1 MKVSRT
7 RYLTLVAIFSAISFG
22 LMYLDFAIPMLI
34 PSFVKMDF
42 SELPA
47 LIASFALGPT
57 AGVIVCL
64 IKNLIHLTV
73 TTTSG
78 VGELANFLI
87 GAALVFPAGM
97 IYKYHHN
104 KKYAIIACFAGA
116 IIMGLASY
124 PINLWVTYPF
134 YYNFMPKEVILNMYK
149 DLLPWVDSIELSLLI
164 FNLPFTAFKGLA
176 VAIITVLVYK
186 PLSPIIHGYG
196 RFAIG
201 KEKKVAAP
209 EEIKDQPTE
218 APVEPT
224 KDTPKVDDVNAG
236 DSL

>member
-42 SELPA
+42 SEVPA
-47 LIASFALGPT
+47 LIATFALGPS
-57 AGVIVCL
+57 AGVLVCL
-64 IKNLIHLTV
+64 IKNLFHLFV

-87 GAALVFPAGM
+87 GVALVLPAGL

-104 KKYAIIACFAGA
+104 KLYAIIACFSGA
-116 IIMGLASY
+116 LIMGVASY
-124 PINLWVTYPF
+124 PINLWITYPF
-134 YYNFMPKEVILNMYK
+134 YYNFLPKAAILNMYQA
-149 DLLPWVDSIELSLLI
+149 LLPWVDSIELSLLI
-164 FNLPFTAFKGLA
+164 FNLPFTAFKGLC
-176 VAIITVLVYK
+176 VAIITVLIYK

-196 RFAIG
+196 KFAI
-201 KEKKVAAP
+201 KSKKPVPDEVKDEPITHVQETTEEKPIEDNIVDKV
-209 EEIKDQPTE
+209 EDK
-218 APVEPT
+218 
-224 KDTPKVDDVNAG
+224 
-236 DSL
+236 

>member
-1 MKVSRT
+1 MKVSKT

-47 LIASFALGPT
+47 LIASFALGPS
-57 AGVIVCL
+57 AGVLVCL
-64 IKNLIHLTV
+64 IKNLFHLIV

-104 KKYAIIACFAGA
+104 KKFAVIACFAGA

-124 PINLWVTYPF
+124 PINLWITYPF

-149 DLLPWVDSIELSLLI
+149 AILPWVNSIELSLLV

-196 RFAIG
+196 KFAI
-201 KEKKVAAP
+201 KKKTVPAP
-209 EEIKDQPTE
+209 EETVTQ
-218 APVEPT
+218 PVETQSTDSEVPSET
-224 KDTPKVDDVNAG
+224 KE
-236 DSL
+236 

>member
-1 MKVSRT
+1 MKVSKT

-47 LIASFALGPT
+47 LIASFALGPS
-57 AGVIVCL
+57 AGVLVCL
-64 IKNLIHLTV
+64 IKNLFHLIV

-104 KKYAIIACFAGA
+104 KKFAVIACFAGA
-116 IIMGLASY
+116 IIMGVASY
-124 PINLWVTYPF
+124 PINLWITYPF

-149 DLLPWVDSIELSLLI
+149 AILPWVNSIELSLLV

-196 RFAIG
+196 KFAI
-201 KEKKVAAP
+201 KKKTVPAP
-209 EEIKDQPTE
+209 EEIKDQHTE
-218 APVEPT
+218 VPVEPT
-224 KDTPKVDDVNAG
+224 EDTSKVEDVNTG
-236 DSL
+236 DNL

>member
-1 MKVSRT
+1 MKVSKT

-42 SELPA
+42 SEVPA
-47 LIASFALGPT
+47 LIATFALGPS
-57 AGVIVCL
+57 AGVLVCL
-64 IKNLIHLTV
+64 IKNLFHLFV

-87 GAALVFPAGM
+87 GVALVLPAGL

-104 KKYAIIACFAGA
+104 KKFAIIACFTGA

-124 PINLWVTYPF
+124 PINLWITYPF
-134 YYNFMPKEVILNMYK
+134 YYNFLPKEAILNMYQA
-149 DLLPWVDSIELSLLI
+149 LLPWVDSIELSLLI
-164 FNLPFTAFKGLA
+164 FNLPFTAFKGLC
-176 VAIITVLVYK
+176 VAILTILVYK

-196 RFAIG
+196 KFAIG
-201 KEKKVAAP
+201 KEKQRLVP
-209 EEIKDQPTE
+209 QEEEPKEEPHQE
-218 APVEPT
+218 APQET
-224 KDTPKVDDVNAG
+224 TQE
-236 DSL
+236 

>member
-22 LMYLDFAIPMLI
+22 LMFLDFAIPAVI

-42 SELPA
+42 SEVPA
-47 LIASFALGPT
+47 LIASFALGPA
-57 AGVIVCL
+57 AGVIVCF
-64 IKNLIHLTV
+64 IKNLIHLSI

-97 IYKYHHN
+97 IYKYRHN
-104 KKYAIIACFAGA
+104 KLYAIIACFAGA

-124 PINLWVTYPF
+124 PINLWITYPF
-134 YYNFMPKEVILNMYK
+134 YYNFLPKEVIINMYK
-149 DLLPWVDSIELSLLI
+149 AILEWVDSIEMSLLV
-164 FNLPFTAFKGLA
+164 FNLPFTMVKGLA
-176 VAIITVLVYK
+176 VAVITVLIYK

-196 RFAIG
+196 KFAF
-201 KEKKVAAP
+201 KKKAAVDAP
-209 EEIKDQPTE
+209 AEESKVPTTSEVEDTVKDEVTDANDASQIK
-218 APVEPT
+218 
-224 KDTPKVDDVNAG
+224 
-236 DSL
+236 

>member
-1 MKVSRT
+1 MKVSKT

-47 LIASFALGPT
+47 LIASFALGPS
-57 AGVIVCL
+57 AGVLVCL
-64 IKNLIHLTV
+64 IKNLFHLIV

-104 KKYAIIACFAGA
+104 KKFAIIACFAGA

-124 PINLWVTYPF
+124 PINLWITYPF

-149 DLLPWVDSIELSLLI
+149 AILPWVNSIELSLLV

-196 RFAIG
+196 KFAIG
-201 KEKKVAAP
+201 KEKKVVLVPDEP
-209 EEIKDQPTE
+209 ETIEDKPIDKTIENNQTV
-218 APVEPT
+218 VE
-224 KDTPKVDDVNAG
+224 DN
-236 DSL
+236 

>member
-1 MKVSRT
+1 MKVSKT

-47 LIASFALGPT
+47 LIASFALGPS
-57 AGVIVCL
+57 AGVLVCL
-64 IKNLIHLTV
+64 IKNLFHLIV

-104 KKYAIIACFAGA
+104 KKFAVIACFAGA
-116 IIMGLASY
+116 IIMGVASY
-124 PINLWVTYPF
+124 PINLWITYPF
-134 YYNFMPKEVILNMYK
+134 YYNFMPKEVILNMYQAI
-149 DLLPWVDSIELSLLI
+149 LPWVNSIELSLLV

-196 RFAIG
+196 KFAI
-201 KEKKVAAP
+201 KKKTVPAP

-224 KDTPKVDDVNAG
+224 EDTPKVDDVNAG
-236 DSL
+236 DNL

>member
-1 MKVSRT
+1 MKVSKS

-22 LMYLDFAIPMLI
+22 LMFLDFAIPAVI

-57 AGVIVCL
+57 AGVLVCF
-64 IKNLIHLTV
+64 IKNLIHLSI

-104 KKYAIIACFAGA
+104 RKFAIIACFAGA

-124 PINLWVTYPF
+124 PINLWITYPF
-134 YYNFMPKEVILNMYK
+134 YYNFMPKEVILGMYQAI
-149 DLLPWVDSIELSLLI
+149 LSWVDSIELSLLV
-164 FNLPFTAFKGLA
+164 FNLPFTMVKGLA
-176 VAIITVLVYK
+176 VALITVLVYK

-196 RFAIG
+196 KFAI
-201 KEKKVAAP
+201 KKFDKPQV
-209 EEIKDQPTE
+209 EDV
-218 APVEPT
+218 APVETQEAPIQ
-224 KDTPKVDDVNAG
+224 DETPKE
-236 DSL
+236 

>member
-1 MKVSRT
+1 MKVSKS

-22 LMYLDFAIPMLI
+22 LMFLDFAIPAVI

-57 AGVIVCL
+57 AGVLVCF
-64 IKNLIHLTV
+64 IKNLIHLSI

-104 KKYAIIACFAGA
+104 RKFAIIACFAGA

-124 PINLWVTYPF
+124 PINLWITYPF
-134 YYNFMPKEVILNMYK
+134 YYNFMPKEVILGMYQAI
-149 DLLPWVDSIELSLLI
+149 LSWVDSIELSLLI
-164 FNLPFTAFKGLA
+164 FNLPFTMVKGLA
-176 VAIITVLVYK
+176 VALITVLVYK

-196 RFAIG
+196 KFAI
-201 KEKKVAAP
+201 KKFDKPQV
-209 EEIKDQPTE
+209 EDV
-218 APVEPT
+218 APVETQEAPIQ
-224 KDTPKVDDVNAG
+224 DETPKE
-236 DSL
+236 

>member
-1 MKVSRT
+1 MKVSKT

-47 LIASFALGPT
+47 LIASFALGPS
-57 AGVIVCL
+57 AGVLVCL
-64 IKNLIHLTV
+64 IKNLFHLIV

-104 KKYAIIACFAGA
+104 KKFAVIACFAGA

-124 PINLWVTYPF
+124 PINLWITYPF

-149 DLLPWVDSIELSLLI
+149 AILPWVNSIELSLLV

-186 PLSPIIHGYG
+186 PLSPLIHGYG
-196 RFAIG
+196 KFAI
-201 KEKKVAAP
+201 KKKTVPAP
-209 EEIKDQPTE
+209 EETVTQ
-218 APVEPT
+218 PVETQSTDSEVPSET
-224 KDTPKVDDVNAG
+224 KE
-236 DSL
+236 

>member
-1 MKVSRT
+1 MKVSRS

-22 LMYLDFAIPMLI
+22 LMFLDFAIPAVI

-47 LIASFALGPT
+47 LIASFALGPA

-64 IKNLIHLTV
+64 IKNLIHLSI

-104 KKYAIIACFAGA
+104 RKFAIIACFAGA

-124 PINLWVTYPF
+124 PINLWITYPF
-134 YYNFMPKEVILNMYK
+134 YYNFMPKEAIIGAYKAILES
-149 DLLPWVDSIELSLLI
+149 VDSIEMSLLI
-164 FNLPFTAFKGLA
+164 FNLPFTMVKGLA
-176 VAIITVLVYK
+176 VALITVLVYK

-196 RFAIG
+196 KFAI
-201 KEKKVAAP
+201 KKFDKP
-209 EEIKDQPTE
+209 QEEAVI
-218 APVEPT
+218 PVEEAVAPQET
-224 KDTPKVDDVNAG
+224 VEASTEETPKE
-236 DSL
+236 

>member
-1 MKVSRT
+1 MKVSKT

-47 LIASFALGPT
+47 LIASFALGPS
-57 AGVIVCL
+57 AGVLVCL
-64 IKNLIHLTV
+64 IKNLFHLIV

-104 KKYAIIACFAGA
+104 KKYAVIACFAGA
-116 IIMGLASY
+116 IIMGVASY

-134 YYNFMPKEVILNMYK
+134 YYNFLPKEVILNMYQAI
-149 DLLPWVDSIELSLLI
+149 LPWVNSIELSLLV

-196 RFAIG
+196 KFAIG
-201 KEKKVAAP
+201 KEKKAVLVPDEP
-209 EEIKDQPTE
+209 ETKLVEVDQNE
-218 APVEPT
+218 PVEVIPT
-224 KDTPKVDDVNAG
+224 SENPQE
-236 DSL
+236 

>member
-1 MKVSRT
+1 MKVSKS

-22 LMYLDFAIPMLI
+22 LMFLDFAIPAVI

-57 AGVIVCL
+57 AGVLVCF
-64 IKNLIHLTV
+64 IKNLIHLSI

-104 KKYAIIACFAGA
+104 RKFAIIACFAGA
-116 IIMGLASY
+116 IIMGLVSY
-124 PINLWVTYPF
+124 PINLWITYPF
-134 YYNFMPKEVILNMYK
+134 YYNFMPKEVILGMYQAI
-149 DLLPWVDSIELSLLI
+149 LSWVDSIELSLLV
-164 FNLPFTAFKGLA
+164 FNLPFTMVKGLA
-176 VAIITVLVYK
+176 VALITVLVYK

-196 RFAIG
+196 KFAI
-201 KEKKVAAP
+201 KKFDKPQV
-209 EEIKDQPTE
+209 EDV
-218 APVEPT
+218 APVETQEAPLQ
-224 KDTPKVDDVNAG
+224 DETPKE
-236 DSL
+236 

>member
-1 MKVSRT
+1 MKVSKS

-22 LMYLDFAIPMLI
+22 LMFLDFAIPAVI

-57 AGVIVCL
+57 AGVLVCF
-64 IKNLIHLTV
+64 IKNLIHLSI

-104 KKYAIIACFAGA
+104 RKFAIIACFAGA

-124 PINLWVTYPF
+124 PINLWITYPF
-134 YYNFMPKEVILNMYK
+134 YYNFMPKEVILGMYQAI
-149 DLLPWVDSIELSLLI
+149 LGWVDSIELSLLV
-164 FNLPFTAFKGLA
+164 FNLPFTMVKGLA
-176 VAIITVLVYK
+176 VALITVLVYK

-196 RFAIG
+196 KFAI
-201 KEKKVAAP
+201 KKFDKPQV
-209 EEIKDQPTE
+209 EDV
-218 APVEPT
+218 APVETQEAPLQ
-224 KDTPKVDDVNAG
+224 DETPKE
-236 DSL
+236 

>member
-1 MKVSRT
+1 MKVSKT
-7 RYLTLVAIFSAISFG
+7 RYLSLVAIFSAISFG
-22 LMYLDFAIPMLI
+22 LMYLDFSIPMLI

-64 IKNLIHLTV
+64 VKNLFHLIV

-87 GAALVFPAGM
+87 GASLVFPAGM
-97 IYKYHHN
+97 IYKYHKN
-104 KKYAIIACFAGA
+104 KKFAIIACFVGA
-116 IIMGLASY
+116 IIMGIMSY
-124 PINLWVTYPF
+124 PINLWITYPF
-134 YYNFMPKEVILNMYK
+134 YYNFMRKDIILGMYQAI
-149 DLLPWVDSIELSLLI
+149 LPWVDSIELSLLV
-164 FNLPFTAFKGLA
+164 FNLPFTIIKGLL

-196 RFAIG
+196 KFAI
-201 KEKKVAAP
+201 KKKQLAQEPTPIGSEPLSAIADEVDANVD
-209 EEIKDQPTE
+209 IKDE
-218 APVEPT
+218 T
-224 KDTPKVDDVNAG
+224 KK
-236 DSL
+236 

>member
-1 MKVSRT
+1 MKVSRS

-22 LMYLDFAIPMLI
+22 LMFLDFSIPAVI

-47 LIASFALGPT
+47 LIASFALGPA

-64 IKNLIHLTV
+64 IKNLIHLSI

-104 KKYAIIACFAGA
+104 KKFAIIACFAGA
-116 IIMGLASY
+116 VIMGLASY
-124 PINLWVTYPF
+124 PINLWITYPF
-134 YYNFMPKEVILNMYK
+134 YYNFMPKEAIIGAYKAILES
-149 DLLPWVDSIELSLLI
+149 VDSIEMSLLI
-164 FNLPFTAFKGLA
+164 FNLPFTMVKGLA
-176 VAIITVLVYK
+176 VAIMTVLVYK

-196 RFAIG
+196 KFAI
-201 KEKKVAAP
+201 KKFDKP
-209 EEIKDQPTE
+209 QEEAV
-218 APVEPT
+218 APVEEAVAPQET
-224 KDTPKVDDVNAG
+224 VEASTEETPKE
-236 DSL
+236 

>member
-1 MKVSRT
+1 MKVSKS

-22 LMYLDFAIPMLI
+22 LMFLDFAIPAVI

-57 AGVIVCL
+57 AGVLVCF
-64 IKNLIHLTV
+64 IKNLIHLSI

-104 KKYAIIACFAGA
+104 RKFAIIACFAGA

-124 PINLWVTYPF
+124 PINLWITYPF
-134 YYNFMPKEVILNMYK
+134 YYNFMPKEVILGMYQAI
-149 DLLPWVDSIELSLLI
+149 LGWVDSIELSLLV
-164 FNLPFTAFKGLA
+164 FNLPFTMVKGLA
-176 VAIITVLVYK
+176 VALITVLVYK

-196 RFAIG
+196 KFAI
-201 KEKKVAAP
+201 KKFDKPQV
-209 EEIKDQPTE
+209 EDV
-218 APVEPT
+218 APVETQEAPLQGE
-224 KDTPKVDDVNAG
+224 TPKE
-236 DSL
+236 

>member
-1 MKVSRT
+1 MKVSKS

-22 LMYLDFAIPMLI
+22 LMFLDFAIPAVI

-57 AGVIVCL
+57 AGVLVCF
-64 IKNLIHLTV
+64 IKNLIHLSI

-104 KKYAIIACFAGA
+104 RKFAIIACFAGA

-124 PINLWVTYPF
+124 PINLWITYPF
-134 YYNFMPKEVILNMYK
+134 YYNFMPKEVILGMYQAI
-149 DLLPWVDSIELSLLI
+149 LSWVDSIELSLLV
-164 FNLPFTAFKGLA
+164 FNLPFTMVKGLA
-176 VAIITVLVYK
+176 VALITVLVYK

-196 RFAIG
+196 KFAI
-201 KEKKVAAP
+201 KKFDKPQV
-209 EEIKDQPTE
+209 EDV
-218 APVEPT
+218 APVETQEAPLQ
-224 KDTPKVDDVNAG
+224 DETPKE
-236 DSL
+236 

>member
-1 MKVSRT
+1 MKVSKS

-22 LMYLDFAIPMLI
+22 LMFLDFAIPAVI

-57 AGVIVCL
+57 AGVLVCF
-64 IKNLIHLTV
+64 IKNLIHLSI

-104 KKYAIIACFAGA
+104 RKF
-116 IIMGLASY
+116 
-124 PINLWVTYPF
+124 
-134 YYNFMPKEVILNMYK
+134 
-149 DLLPWVDSIELSLLI
+149 
-164 FNLPFTAFKGLA
+164 
-176 VAIITVLVYK
+176 
-186 PLSPIIHGYG
+186 
-196 RFAIG
+196 
-201 KEKKVAAP
+201 
-209 EEIKDQPTE
+209 
-218 APVEPT
+218 
-224 KDTPKVDDVNAG
+224 
-236 DSL
+236 

>member
-1 MKVSRT
+1 MKVSKS

-22 LMYLDFAIPMLI
+22 LMFLDFAIPAVI

-57 AGVIVCL
+57 AGVLVCF
-64 IKNLIHLTV
+64 IKNLIHLSI

-104 KKYAIIACFAGA
+104 KKFAIIACFAGA

-124 PINLWVTYPF
+124 PINLWITYPF
-134 YYNFMPKEVILNMYK
+134 YYNFMPKEVILGMYQAI
-149 DLLPWVDSIELSLLI
+149 LSWVDSIELSLLV
-164 FNLPFTAFKGLA
+164 FNLPFTMVKGLA
-176 VAIITVLVYK
+176 VALITVLVYK

-196 RFAIG
+196 KFAI
-201 KEKKVAAP
+201 KKFDKPQVEDVAT
-209 EEIKDQPTE
+209 EETQE
-218 APVEPT
+218 APLQDE
-224 KDTPKVDDVNAG
+224 TPKE
-236 DSL
+236 

>member
-1 MKVSRT
+1 MKVSKT

-47 LIASFALGPT
+47 LIASFALGPS
-57 AGVIVCL
+57 AGVLVCL
-64 IKNLIHLTV
+64 IKNLFHLIV

-104 KKYAIIACFAGA
+104 KKFAVIACFAGA

-124 PINLWVTYPF
+124 PINLWITYPF

-149 DLLPWVDSIELSLLI
+149 AILPWVNSIELSLLV

-196 RFAIG
+196 KFAI
-201 KEKKVAAP
+201 KKKTVPAP
-209 EEIKDQPTE
+209 EETVSQ
-218 APVEPT
+218 PVEAQSANSEVPSET
-224 KDTPKVDDVNAG
+224 KE
-236 DSL
+236 

>member
-1 MKVSRT
+1 MKVSKT

-47 LIASFALGPT
+47 LIASFALGPS
-57 AGVIVCL
+57 AGVLVCL
-64 IKNLIHLTV
+64 IKNLFHLIV

-104 KKYAIIACFAGA
+104 KKFAVIACFAGA
-116 IIMGLASY
+116 IFMGLASY
-124 PINLWVTYPF
+124 PINLWITYPF

-149 DLLPWVDSIELSLLI
+149 AILPWVNSIELSLLV

-196 RFAIG
+196 KFAI
-201 KEKKVAAP
+201 KKKTVPAP
-209 EEIKDQPTE
+209 NGIVSQPTE
-218 APVEPT
+218 VPAEQT
-224 KDTPKVDDVNAG
+224 EDTPNVEDLNTG
-236 DSL
+236 DNL

>member
-1 MKVSRT
+1 MKVSKS

-22 LMYLDFAIPMLI
+22 LMFLDFAIPAVI

-57 AGVIVCL
+57 AGVLVCF
-64 IKNLIHLTV
+64 IKNLIHLSI

-104 KKYAIIACFAGA
+104 RKFAIIACFAGA
-116 IIMGLASY
+116 IIMGLVSY
-124 PINLWVTYPF
+124 PINLWITYPF
-134 YYNFMPKEVILNMYK
+134 YYNFMPKEVILGMYQAI
-149 DLLPWVDSIELSLLI
+149 LSWVDSIELSLLI
-164 FNLPFTAFKGLA
+164 FNLPFTMVKGLA
-176 VAIITVLVYK
+176 VALITVLVYK

-196 RFAIG
+196 KFAI
-201 KEKKVAAP
+201 KKFDKPQV
-209 EEIKDQPTE
+209 EDV
-218 APVEPT
+218 APVETQEAPLQ
-224 KDTPKVDDVNAG
+224 DETPKE
-236 DSL
+236 

>member
-1 MKVSRT
+1 MKVSRS
-7 RYLTLVAIFSAISFG
+7 RYIALVAIFSAISFV
-22 LMYLDFAIPMLI
+22 LMLLDFAIPALI
-34 PSFVKMDF
+34 PNFVKMDF

-47 LIASFALGPT
+47 LIASFALGPM
-57 AGVIVCL
+57 AGVLVCF

-73 TTTSG
+73 TSTAG
-78 VGELANFLI
+78 VGELANFII

-104 KKYAIIACFAGA
+104 KKFAIIACFAGA

-209 EEIKDQPTE
+209 EELPDQTSE
-218 APVEPT
+218 VENAAETQPV
-224 KDTPKVDDVNAG
+224 
-236 DSL
+236 DSEVPSETQE